1 MNTAMTNKPMQYFF
15 CFIMVVFVSVPSI
28 AQEYRLDLNLRGN
41 ANATL
46 DEQYTNKET
55 GHYYERSLSVPD
67 IGGSAELLYYP
78 KGFVGVG
85 VYYSRT
91 VMPGEYAYYTPL
103 SYFSPEDFSEYKY
116 AMYGVSAQLTTS
128 RKKRFRVYAVGRVGR
143 VQMVEDFG
151 DFTMGSKGFAY
162 GAGFGVMLKLSR
174 RISFNIFEANYIWLP
189 KEFTLENN
197 EPISVLQAQS
207 GFTVKLWRVK

>member
-1 MNTAMTNKPMQYFF
+1 MQHFF
-15 CFIMVVFVSVPSI
+15 CFFMVAFISVTSI
-28 AQEYRLDLNLRGN
+28 AQDYHLDLNLRGN
-41 ANATL
+41 ANVTL
-46 DEQYTNKET
+46 DEEYTNKET
-55 GHYYERSLSVPD
+55 GHYYERYLSVPD

-85 VYYSRT
+85 IYYSRT
-91 VMPGEYAYYTPL
+91 VMAGEYEYYTP
-103 SYFSPEDFSEYKY
+103 SSTYGNYHQDFSEYKY
-116 AMYGVSAQLTTS
+116 AMYGVSAQVTTS
-128 RKKRFRVYAVGRVGR
+128 RKKRFRVYAVGRAGR
-143 VQMVEDFG
+143 VQMVEDFD

-197 EPISVLQAQS
+197 EPINGLQAQS
-207 GFTVKLWRVK
+207 GLTVKLWRVK